1 MNSLTISTIRKSKH
15 FVLTVASVLAIV
27 LSAVRSNAQQLQQ
40 GISVEM
46 PPATNS
52 APAPEAD
59 DENAWIVTVTADGSL
74 YFGIDPVTP
83 ESLLDAMKRRPR
95 NRAAKLYIKADARAP
110 FAHVEKVLDAARVD
124 LFQSAVLLTSQPEA
138 SNRGTL
144 VAPKGLEVLIGSAA
158 PAGAVATVVQLQ
170 DSGPQPPTLKINND
184 QISWSALQTILKQHF
199 QKGDEKAILVKADGQ
214 MPFAQVAHAIDI
226 CRSTGATVALTT
238 PEL

>member
-1 MNSLTISTIRKSKH
+1 MNSLTISTIRKSNH
-15 FVLTVASVLAIV
+15 FLLTVASLLAIV
-27 LSAVRSNAQQLQQ
+27 LAPSRSNAQQLHH

-52 APAPEAD
+52 VPVPEAD

-83 ESLLDAMKRRPR
+83 ESLLDEMKRRPR
-95 NRAAKLYIKADARAP
+95 NRAAKLYIKADAHAP
-110 FAHVEKVLDAARVD
+110 FAHLEKVLEAARVD
-124 LFQSAVLLTSQPEA
+124 FFQSAVLLTSQPEA

-144 VAPKGLEVLIGSAA
+144 VPPNGLEVLIVSAA
-158 PAGAVATVVQLQ
+158 PASAVATVVQLH
-170 DSGPQPPTLKINND
+170 DSGLQPPTLKINNE
-184 QISWSALQTILKQHF
+184 QISWSALQTTLKQHF
-199 QKGDEKAILVKADGQ
+199 QKGDEKTILVKADGQ

-226 CRSTGATVALTT
+226 CRSTGATVALAT

>member
-1 MNSLTISTIRKSKH
+1 MNSLTLSTIRKSKY

-27 LSAVRSNAQQLQQ
+27 LSAAPSNAQQLQQ

-52 APAPEAD
+52 APVPEAD

-83 ESLLDAMKRRPR
+83 ESLLDEMKRRPR
-95 NRAAKLYIKADARAP
+95 NRTAKLYIKADARAP
-110 FAHVEKVLDAARVD
+110 FVHLEKVLEAGRVD

-144 VAPKGLEVLIGSAA
+144 VPPRGLEVLIGSAA
-158 PAGAVATVVQLQ
+158 PAGAVATVVQLH
-170 DSGPQPPTLKINND
+170 DSGLQPPTLKINND
-184 QISWSALQTILKQHF
+184 QISWSALQTTLKQHF

-214 MPFAQVAHAIDI
+214 MPFAPVARAIDI
-226 CRSTGATVALTT
+226 CRSTGATVALAT